1 MMGLGNVTKGKKGA
15 NIFKN
20 CYIKEYTTLLMMSTS
35 SIHLFNNYFPG
46 AGFLE
51 VLGDIWE
58 CRGPSLLVGTVLDAT
73 KFLAIVTVYSLV
85 GAHMLRK

>member
-1 MMGLGNVTKGKKGA
+1 MRLGNVTKEKKGA

-20 CYIKEYTTLLMMSTS
+20 CYTKEYTTLLMMSTS

-46 AGFLE
+46 TGFLE

-58 CRGPSLLVGTVLDAT
+58 CHGPSLLVVGTVLDAT
-73 KFLAIVTVYSLV
+73 KSLAIVIVYSLV